1 MGNEAPIAAG
11 RRAVT
16 ALFADVAG
24 STRLGAELDPEDV
37 VEVVGGAVRHFCEVV
52 ERYGGTVK
60 DLAGD
65 GILALFGAPS
75 AHEDDPERAVLA
87 GLEIQRVASHHART
101 IARSAGV
108 DALGVRVGVET
119 GIVVIAPVGGGSRLE
134 MGATGDAVNIAARL
148 QAAAEIGTV
157 LVGPET
163 RRQLGD
169 SMLWGPTTGFELKGK
184 REVIEGTVA
193 LGSKERPVDL
203 DVPLVGRGDEMV
215 TLAGVIEDLR
225 RGTGRTIIIVGEAGI
240 GKSRLLAEARTRALD
255 ANVAWLDG
263 RCRALEE
270 GTPFAGLRD
279 LLRSSPPGVA
289 GEGEAGSIVRRL
301 AEGEPTRE
309 EGRRSPEA
317 LRFDTLEAI
326 ATFASGVARRGPV
339 ILCFEDLHWSDPST
353 LDAVRRLR
361 DVTRVDPVAVI
372 ATVRVVTEHASRA
385 LLTESEADPST
396 VVLTLG
402 PLAQDE
408 ERHLLAELS
417 GQTLPK
423 GTEDSIL
430 SASDG
435 VPLYLREFVRSLRGA
450 EADRTVERGVPP
462 TLDRLIL
469 ARLDRLPAAARETL
483 TALSVLGRDV
493 DLAVARSS
501 VLRDDPDASLL
512 ELVRQGLID
521 VEGATCSFSHG
532 LVQEV
537 AYSTLLRDRRRE
549 LHRRAAETLETSSVE
564 QPDATL
570 AYHWEQAGEPAAA
583 IAYHV
588 AAADAAEA
596 VSGLIEALGH
606 VDAAVRLA
614 TDADADVDVDVDVP
628 ELILRRARLHDHLGN
643 AASAREDA
651 ERVLAA
657 ARERRDRRLEL
668 HALEELGSFLAG
680 AVDYRA
686 ATPLFDEALHLAEV
700 SGDRVELVR
709 CHARLSIAWTNRLR
723 FDRGLEHAERAL
735 AIAQDDRSP
744 ELEAEAL
751 DALKQV
757 ELQIGDFPAAEGH
770 AFALLAF
777 AERRGDLWSAQ
788 FCPLELGLIKI
799 AQGRWDDAASHLDE
813 GLSMNRRV
821 RDDGNTPAHLAVRA
835 WLERLQG
842 RYGAGLELA
851 KQAWSAALRRG
862 HAEWTAWSAIYLGS
876 LLLDLGAPEEAS
888 EVLERGASA
897 AERSGADLHA
907 VRCCAQLGRARLA
920 TGDMA
925 GAGEALGRADDVF
938 VRVVLPPDRTFVF
951 AWDAYVDAALIRA
964 TAGEGTKAATDLT
977 PLIRMWER
985 DGFREAV
992 AEGRLAV
999 ARLASAAGDRDGAA
1013 VAAEAALDEAGSAG
1027 LPGTAWKAH
1036 AFLSTLPEA
1045 DPDHAETA
1053 RSIVEGLTA
1062 SLEDNTL
1069 ARSLNATLERELG
1082 GNR

>member
-1 MGNEAPIAAG
+1 M
-11 RRAVT
+11 
-16 ALFADVAG
+16 
-24 STRLGAELDPEDV
+24 
-37 VEVVGGAVRHFCEVV
+37 
-52 ERYGGTVK
+52 
-60 DLAGD
+60 
-65 GILALFGAPS
+65 
-75 AHEDDPERAVLA
+75 
-87 GLEIQRVASHHART
+87 
-101 IARSAGV
+101 
-108 DALGVRVGVET
+108 
-119 GIVVIAPVGGGSRLE
+119 
-134 MGATGDAVNIAARL
+134 
-148 QAAAEIGTV
+148 
-157 LVGPET
+157 
-163 RRQLGD
+163 
-169 SMLWGPTTGFELKGK
+169 
-184 REVIEGTVA
+184 
-193 LGSKERPVDL
+193 
-203 DVPLVGRGDEMV
+203 
-215 TLAGVIEDLR
+215 
-225 RGTGRTIIIVGEAGI
+225 
-240 GKSRLLAEARTRALD
+240 
-255 ANVAWLDG
+255 
-263 RCRALEE
+263 
-270 GTPFAGLRD
+270 
-279 LLRSSPPGVA
+279 
-289 GEGEAGSIVRRL
+289 
-301 AEGEPTRE
+301 
-309 EGRRSPEA
+309 
-317 LRFDTLEAI
+317 
-326 ATFASGVARRGPV
+326 
-339 ILCFEDLHWSDPST
+339 
-353 LDAVRRLR
+353 
-361 DVTRVDPVAVI
+361 
-372 ATVRVVTEHASRA
+372 
-385 LLTESEADPST
+385 
-396 VVLTLG
+396 LTLG

-521 VEGATCSFSHG
+521 VEGTTCSFSHG

-564 QPDATL
+564 QQDATL

-614 TDADADVDVDVDVP
+614 TDVDVDADVDVDVP

-668 HALEELGSFLAG
+668 HALEELGSILAG

-757 ELQIGDFPAAEGH
+757 ELQIGDFPAAE
-770 AFALLAF
+770 
-777 AERRGDLWSAQ
+777 
-788 FCPLELGLIKI
+788 
-799 AQGRWDDAASHLDE
+799 ASCL
-813 GLSMNRRV
+813 R
-821 RDDGNTPAHLAVRA
+821 PASPSRN
-835 WLERLQG
+835 
-842 RYGAGLELA
+842 
-851 KQAWSAALRRG
+851 
-862 HAEWTAWSAIYLGS
+862 
-876 LLLDLGAPEEAS
+876 
-888 EVLERGASA
+888 
-897 AERSGADLHA
+897 
-907 VRCCAQLGRARLA
+907 
-920 TGDMA
+920 
-925 GAGEALGRADDVF
+925 
-938 VRVVLPPDRTFVF
+938 
-951 AWDAYVDAALIRA
+951 
-964 TAGEGTKAATDLT
+964 
-977 PLIRMWER
+977 
-985 DGFREAV
+985 
-992 AEGRLAV
+992 
-999 ARLASAAGDRDGAA
+999 
-1013 VAAEAALDEAGSAG
+1013 AEATSG
-1027 LPGTAWKAH
+1027 LPSSA
-1036 AFLSTLPEA
+1036 LS
-1045 DPDHAETA
+1045 
-1053 RSIVEGLTA
+1053 SSG
-1062 SLEDNTL
+1062 
-1069 ARSLNATLERELG
+1069 
-1082 GNR
+1082 